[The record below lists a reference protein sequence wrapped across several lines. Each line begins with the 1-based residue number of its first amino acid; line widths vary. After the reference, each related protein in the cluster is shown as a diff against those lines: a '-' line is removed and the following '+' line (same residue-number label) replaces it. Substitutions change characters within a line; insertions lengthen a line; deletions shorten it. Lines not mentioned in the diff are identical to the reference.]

1 MLHFKILK
9 ELDNNIFQSGDGE
22 EEGWYLHNA
31 MKAEDGIIY
40 HPECFKDR
48 TQALD
53 NSADADTTMDAD
65 TTAEKSSMETTIDVV
80 TKQMETTLDVVTKQE
95 PTAIDEESKPSDT
108 SLNDVNIKKE
118 ESDVENVQS
127 ESNNGEV
134 SVKLE
139 GAIED
144 SSPDPSNEIPP
155 ESMESEVKTEEL
167 SDEAQEDAKQESDG
181 CVSHTSLVTDD
192 NMQLAAPIMPQPK
205 VVVTI
210 WMKGSIL
217 GPSSVILYSVQKY
230 ILGLLPLSLRGYCDY
245 LNIWLK
251 SLIDAQL

>member
-1 MLHFKILK
+1 
-9 ELDNNIFQSGDGE
+9 
-22 EEGWYLHNA
+22 

-251 SLIDAQL
+251 SLIDA